1 MSDDI
6 RLKLAKV
13 LHEAWC
19 VEPFDANK
27 YPEDFAMAD
36 AVLKAFPWILNPPHP
51 HSLLM
56 SRLSVEAQ

>member
-19 VEPFDANK
+19 VEPFDADK
-27 YPEDFAMAD
+27 YPENFAMAD
-36 AVLKAFPWILNPPHP
+36 AVLEAFPVLTQ
-51 HSLLM
+51 SVA
-56 SRLSVEAQ
+56 SVASGVEAQ